1 RPQTNGDIMGTL
13 LPFVYSRVLRGIPD
27 TPKPLRVFFLTRCAC
42 PTIHRQIKILSARSP
57 FYEWHRGSDC
67 FEG

>member
-1 RPQTNGDIMGTL
+1 MISFLADSQYDPKIKKTKARHRPQTNGDIMGTL

-42 PTIHRQIKILSARSP
+42 P
-57 FYEWHRGSDC
+57 
-67 FEG
+67 